1 MFDEAET
8 DDEPERQGVPAC
20 RDWKRRDGKLA
31 KSGAEFHTCR
41 FAAAAAFVTKPVGGF
56 LASSGPALNVR
67 RLATSLQRRLSGG
80 VETDAVGFTRPG
92 YNATGG
98 ASRKCVAEFHVWDTN
113 ETLRPP

>member
-1 MFDEAET
+1 MVNFIRVGS
-8 DDEPERQGVPAC
+8 PQR
-20 RDWKRRDGKLA
+20 LL
-31 KSGAEFHTCR
+31 
-41 FAAAAAFVTKPVGGF
+41 FVTKPVGGF

-98 ASRKCVAEFHVWDTN
+98 ASEECVAEFHVWDTN
-113 ETLRPP
+113 ETLVTAA